1 MLALAGAAPALAAAD
16 RVRVLLL
23 DYFADDE
30 HDVLQSFL
38 CVEPCTERAGC
49 PEALRSQGVDYW
61 SDDFVVF
68 RPKVDGDA
76 RSMIERFRDANVD
89 LLSLSGHHAS
99 GFSGGPGAV
108 RFDTERLGRDLADV
122 AGVAPFFTHPA
133 MVMLQG
139 CRTDVESSF
148 TGDPREYIRHVIE
161 ETDVRR
167 NEFDRLLAAV
177 QQIGGVQQ
185 AYRSLFPNA
194 CILGYSG
201 TQAPGGRF
209 EIYSQVNGW
218 LRALAVLQAAGVE
231 PPRRFDPPAAGESK
245 SAFAALNRKV
255 EAECARGLALQP
267 VRARRGVLRPAG
279 ARSGRASCASS
290 GSVLQS
296 GGRGSRGAD
305 RLESALES
313 GSFYQNTTWSCSSGA
328 PKSAPQYPNPVDES
342 PFARTFAELVLLPF
356 GTLSENER
364 ARLHEE
370 LVHRLGTIELR
381 EPDRAEL
388 DDWLTANSSRVDAF
402 VHGPL
407 RTYSTFRQRDFFR
420 LLARAGCSPCFASVF
435 KPEAAALLRQNAAAS
450 LLPAVGST
458 PYRWALL
465 DADPRVRR
473 AAAERLDPI
482 ASTRRCSIWSAAT
495 PIPRFARRWSPL
507 PAAAAT
513 DLRLSRR
520 RGRRCSA
527 NGVCHSLRSRRCRRR
542 GRRYRICR
550 LPRLPFSSSGEQ
562 LGAACTRLAMP
573 LNALSP
579 LWRRK
584 NCTSTS
590 DALRRDAGLFRRRGR
605 AGDAQTKL
613 RAGAQLVGPVAQ
625 HAAAGRGDGARTEH
639 GAAGGERNRLAQAAL
654 AVPGA
659 VLLAGREGLLRR
671 LDVEGGGAGAIA
683 RHRHAAVA
691 RAVTA
696 EAVERRAGVGLAG

>member
-1 MLALAGAAPALAAAD
+1 MSAGSLSSAVLALAALVLALPGAAPAPAATD
-16 RVRVLLL
+16 PVRVLLL

-49 PEALRSQGVDYW
+49 PEGLRSQGIDYW
-61 SDDFVVF
+61 SDDFVVL
-68 RPKVDGDA
+68 RPKVDGNA
-76 RSMIERFRDANVD
+76 RSIIERFRGANVD

-99 GFSGGPGAV
+99 GFSGGPEGA

-201 TQAPGGRF
+201 TQAPGGRL

-218 LRALAVLQAAGVE
+218 LRALAVLQAGGSE
-231 PPRRFDPPAAGESK
+231 PPRRFDAPDLGGSKAAI
-245 SAFAALNRKV
+245 AALNRKV
-255 EAECARGLALQP
+255 EAECAGGWPCNLCARDAAAYGPLA
-267 VRARRGVLRPAG
+267 RALAAELRVQ
-279 ARSGRASCASS
+279 RK
-290 GSVLQS
+290 VLQS

-313 GSFYQNTTWSCSSGA
+313 GSFYVNTTWSCSSGA

-381 EPDRAEL
+381 EPDRSEL
-388 DDWLTANSSRVDAF
+388 DDWLTANSSRVDGF
-402 VHGPL
+402 IHGPL
-407 RTYSTFRQRDFFR
+407 STYSTFRQRDFFR
-420 LLARAGCSPCFASVF
+420 LLARAGCSSCFATVF
-435 KPEAAALLRQNAAAS
+435 KPEAAVLLRQNAAAS
-450 LLPAVGST
+450 LLPAVGSI

-473 AAAERLDPI
+473 AAAARLDPSI
-482 ASTRRCSIWSAAT
+482 DPTLFDLVRRDPDPSVRAA
-495 PIPRFARRWSPL
+495 L
-507 PAAAAT
+507 VAAA
-513 DLRLSRR
+513 
-520 RGRRCSA
+520 
-527 NGVCHSLRSRRCRRR
+527 
-542 GRRYRICR
+542 
-550 LPRLPFSSSGEQ
+550 SG
-562 LGAACTRLAMP
+562 
-573 LNALSP
+573 S
-579 LWRRK
+579 
-584 NCTSTS
+584 
-590 DALRRDAGLFRRRGR
+590 
-605 AGDAQTKL
+605 GD
-613 RAGAQLVGPVAQ
+613 
-625 HAAAGRGDGARTEH
+625 
-639 GAAGGERNRLAQAAL
+639 
-654 AVPGA
+654 
-659 VLLAGREGLLRR
+659 
-671 LDVEGGGAGAIA
+671 
-683 RHRHAAVA
+683 
-691 RAVTA
+691 
-696 EAVERRAGVGLAG
+696 

>member
-1 MLALAGAAPALAAAD
+1 MLLALGGVVPALGAE
-16 RVRVLLL
+16 RVRARVLLL
-23 DYFADDE
+23 DYFAEVE

-49 PEALRSQGVDYW
+49 PESLRSQGVDYW

-68 RPKVDGDA
+68 RPKVEGNA
-76 RSMIERFRDANVD
+76 RSIVERFRATNVD
-89 LLSLSGHHAS
+89 LLSLSGHHSS
-99 GFSGGPGAV
+99 GFSGGPEGA

-122 AGVAPFFTHPA
+122 TGSAPFFTHPS

-167 NEFDRLLAAV
+167 NEFDRLMAAV

-209 EIYSQVNGW
+209 EIYFQVSGW
-218 LRALAVLQAAGVE
+218 LRALAVLQGGGVE
-231 PPRRFDPPAAGESK
+231 PPRRFDPAAARESK
-245 SAFAALNRKV
+245 SAFSALNQKV
-255 EAECARGLALQP
+255 EAECPGGWPCNLCARDAASYGPLA
-267 VRARRGVLRPAG
+267 RALAAELRVDRRVLK
-279 ARSGRASCASS
+279 
-290 GSVLQS
+290 S

-342 PFARTFAELVLLPF
+342 PFARTFAELLLLPF

-381 EPDRAEL
+381 EADRGEL
-388 DDWLTANSSRVDAF
+388 DDWLTAHSSRVDEF
-402 VHGPL
+402 IHGPL
-407 RTYSTFRQRDFFR
+407 RNYSTFRQRDFFR

-435 KPEAAALLRQNAAAS
+435 KPGAAPLLRQNAAAS
-450 LLPAVGST
+450 LLPTVGST

-473 AAAERLDPI
+473 AAAARLDPSI
-482 ASTRRCSIWSAAT
+482 DSTLLELVRRDPDPSVRAAVV
-495 PIPRFARRWSPL
+495 A
-507 PAAAAT
+507 PA
-513 DLRLSRR
+513 
-520 RGRRCSA
+520 
-527 NGVCHSLRSRRCRRR
+527 
-542 GRRYRICR
+542 
-550 LPRLPFSSSGEQ
+550 SSSG
-562 LGAACTRLAMP
+562 
-573 LNALSP
+573 
-579 LWRRK
+579 
-584 NCTSTS
+584 
-590 DALRRDAGLFRRRGR
+590 DD
-605 AGDAQTKL
+605 
-613 RAGAQLVGPVAQ
+613 
-625 HAAAGRGDGARTEH
+625 
-639 GAAGGERNRLAQAAL
+639 
-654 AVPGA
+654 
-659 VLLAGREGLLRR
+659 
-671 LDVEGGGAGAIA
+671 
-683 RHRHAAVA
+683 
-691 RAVTA
+691 
-696 EAVERRAGVGLAG
+696 